1 MREGILYVVRHGV
14 PTVSL
19 RCTPPCAAVDLKP
32 THSCLSGGSKRST
45 RWMAA
50 NYGEAQCSAE

>member
-32 THSCLSGGSKRST
+32 THSCLSLDYKCFVLDLKRICT
-45 RWMAA
+45 
-50 NYGEAQCSAE
+50 